1 MKKKKQ
7 VKYNFYMLTE
17 SMKRTNVYTSLL
29 PIGVINK
36 YITVYMY
43 IYNVLQC
50 TSPID
55 CSKVDVMK

>member
-1 MKKKKQ
+1 MKKKQ
-7 VKYNFYMLTE
+7 VKYNFYMLME

-43 IYNVLQC
+43 IYNVHRQL
-50 TSPID
+50 IVL
-55 CSKVDVMK
+55 K